1 MGNQMLHHGN
11 IAFFRLLRE
20 HPCRL
25 VDQHDLLIFIENIQL
40 FKELVGAFG
49 RDADDGKVPAVFAGE
64 TALLG
69 KDEIEEKLP
78 ELLEKGEAPYAIIEE
93 KLENLGEGEA
103 VTAAS
108 LATLFGAGLL
118 AGKSRKRI

>member
-1 MGNQMLHHGN
+1 MK
-11 IAFFRLLRE
+11 AT
-20 HPCRL
+20 
-25 VDQHDLLIFIENIQL
+25 
-40 FKELVGAFG
+40 
-49 RDADDGKVPAVFAGE
+49 VF
-64 TALLG
+64 
-69 KDEIEEKLP
+69 
-78 ELLEKGEAPYAIIEE
+78 YAKMEE

>member
-1 MGNQMLHHGN
+1 MAEG
-11 IAFFRLLRE
+11 
-20 HPCRL
+20 
-25 VDQHDLLIFIENIQL
+25 ENIQL

-78 ELLEKGEAPYAIIEE
+78 ELLEKGEAPYAKMEE
-93 KLENLGEGEA
+93 N
-103 VTAAS
+103 TAFS
-108 LATLFGAGLL
+108 VF
-118 AGKSRKRI
+118 

>member
-1 MGNQMLHHGN
+1 M
-11 IAFFRLLRE
+11 
-20 HPCRL
+20 
-25 VDQHDLLIFIENIQL
+25 
-40 FKELVGAFG
+40 
-49 RDADDGKVPAVFAGE
+49 PAVFAGE

-78 ELLEKGEAPYAIIEE
+78 ELLEKGEAPYAKMEE

-108 LATLFGAGLL
+108 LQLFLEQVFWQALIPVR
-118 AGKSRKRI
+118 SRCS

>member
-1 MGNQMLHHGN
+1 MRTM
-11 IAFFRLLRE
+11 
-20 HPCRL
+20 
-25 VDQHDLLIFIENIQL
+25 
-40 FKELVGAFG
+40 
-49 RDADDGKVPAVFAGE
+49 GKVPAVFAGE

-78 ELLEKGEAPYAIIEE
+78 ELLEKGEAPYAKMEE

-118 AGKSRKRI
+118 LSLIHI

>member
-1 MGNQMLHHGN
+1 MAEG
-11 IAFFRLLRE
+11 
-20 HPCRL
+20 
-25 VDQHDLLIFIENIQL
+25 ENIQL

-78 ELLEKGEAPYAIIEE
+78 ELLEKGEAPYAKMEE

-103 VTAAS
+103 V
-108 LATLFGAGLL
+108 L
-118 AGKSRKRI
+118 SRLSPPILHHL